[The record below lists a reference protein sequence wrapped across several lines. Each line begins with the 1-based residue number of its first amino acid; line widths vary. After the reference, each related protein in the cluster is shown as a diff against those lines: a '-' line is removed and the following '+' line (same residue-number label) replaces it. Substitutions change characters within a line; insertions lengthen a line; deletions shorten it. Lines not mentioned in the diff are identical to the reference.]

1 MIRRSNLAVLALG
14 MLLAVAGVQP
24 AFGQAG
30 RAEMNGTVYD
40 AAKAVL
46 PGATVTV
53 THEETGVQ
61 RTVTANDAGRFVI
74 PTLSP
79 GVYTVTVEMPGFQ
92 TQTRRGLPLSV
103 GQELTVDFSLSMATL
118 AEEVTVT
125 GEAPVVEVTT
135 NRIGTNITNEE
146 IDSLPSAA
154 RNQMAL
160 MQLVPGLTPSLDSG
174 QSEGGQYNAN
184 GRETGSNVFLIDGLS
199 NYSVRNGGGFGGQ
212 ARLTLDSM
220 SEFQVLTHQYG
231 AEYGGSAG
239 VVVNAVSRGGTN
251 RLSGRGF
258 YYFQDESMNAQEHF
272 AKRSGEDK
280 PESGS
285 KIYGFNIGG
294 PIVKNKAFWFF
305 NLERNEVDSAVTLV
319 YPPEAAPLATNYSDA
334 GQIRALNSFVRGD
347 YHISPSHSLSV
358 KYLRQRTY
366 EAGDEWVPTGSTRDN
381 IELEDDSGDTM
392 FNASWTWVIGTRATN
407 ELRFGDVRQAV
418 LTGPRAFFDGQTF
431 VGPGNRDQF
440 DIGSNNEHPDY
451 SAGPRPTYGIAE
463 EELQQIEDV
472 FTFTTAGAHTWKAG
486 FTYGRPAVEPAISG
500 TNWIGSFAFLQNQ
513 PFDPANPS
521 TYPSRFQIRLG
532 EIFFTVRDTVFSTFV
547 QDKWQP
553 TKNLTLNLGVRYE
566 RQDLV
571 PQTKNA
577 FAPRVGISWD
587 PLGDGRTVVRGGV
600 GKFYETQLIG
610 VGTALAQNAV
620 ISPAFVF
627 DTGEDRSA
635 LSGRIPT
642 RHVCLQPVGSGGL
655 ALISPACRAALE
667 VVRDQVAAGGFI
679 NNQPTVDGDRH
690 LGYLWSYSV
699 GVERQ
704 IAGDMAFSVD
714 YVGNRGYDQTALI
727 DINEPRLIN
736 GTLRRPGVD
745 GFDPDGTL
753 IPPQARGTTF
763 RRVLQ
768 FQTLDALDSDYNAL
782 ETSVEKRYSNN
793 WSARI
798 GYTLAR
804 ARNVGVTGG
813 RSTNVQKRLDDDL
826 NPRSDYGRANFD
838 NRHQFNASF
847 NANVWRGFGAG
858 AVFSYYS
865 GFPINETV
873 GTDVNGDLDNFDRPV
888 QGRDDASRPIVSP
901 LDASGKAIRNG
912 IDGENVVLLDLRFQ
926 YVLSMPRRSNVGLF
940 WEIYNATNRVNFAN
954 GSGNRRSSNFLVPVA
969 TSRPPRTMQLGI
981 RYTF

>member
-1 MIRRSNLAVLALG
+1 VLAAVLAL
-14 MLLAVAGVQP
+14 AGAHP

-30 RAEMNGTVYD
+30 RAEIRGKIVD
-40 AAKAVL
+40 SGGGVL
-46 PGATVTV
+46 PGVTI
-53 THEETGVQ
+53 TAIEANTGTQ
-61 RTVTANDAGRFVI
+61 RLSVSDGDGRFVI
-74 PTLSP
+74 PTLTP
-79 GVYTVTVEMPGFQ
+79 GVYTVKAELASFQ
-92 TQTRRGLPLSV
+92 TQLRESLQLSV
-103 GQELTVDFSLSMATL
+103 GQEISLDFTLSPAGV
-118 AEEVTVT
+118 AEEVTIR
-125 GEAPVVEVTT
+125 GDAPVVEVST
-135 NRIGTNITNEE
+135 NRIGTNITNQE
-146 IDSLPSAA
+146 IDNLPSAS

-251 RLSGRGF
+251 RLAGRGF
-258 YYFQDESMNAQEHF
+258 YYLQDDSMNAQEHF
-272 AKRSGEDK
+272 AALAGEEK
-280 PESGS
+280 PDSGS
-285 KIYGFNIGG
+285 KIYGFNVGG
-294 PIVKNKAFWFF
+294 PIVRNKAFWFF
-305 NLERNEVDSAVTLV
+305 NLERTEEDGAVTLT
-319 YPPEAAPLATNYSDA
+319 YPPEAAPLAVSFSDV
-334 GQIRALNSFVRGD
+334 GRIRALNAFVRGD
-347 YHISPSHSLSV
+347 YQFAPSHNLSL
-358 KYLRQRTY
+358 KFLRQRTY
-366 EAGDEWVPTGSTRDN
+366 EEGDEWVPLGSTRDN
-381 IELEDDSGDTM
+381 IELEDDTGDKM

-407 ELRFGDVRQAV
+407 ELRFGDVRQGV
-418 LTGPRAFFDGQTF
+418 LTGPRSFFDGQTF
-431 VGPGNRDQF
+431 VGPGDRDQF

-451 SAGPRPTYGIAE
+451 SAGPRPTYGIAKE
-463 EELQQIEDV
+463 KLQQFEDV
-472 FTFTTAGAHTWKAG
+472 FTLTTGGAHTWKAG
-486 FTYGRPAVEPAISG
+486 FTYGRPAVDPAISG
-500 TNWIGSFAFLQNQ
+500 TNWIGTFSFLQNQ
-513 PFDPANPS
+513 PYDPANPS

-532 EIFFTVRDTVFSTFV
+532 EIFFTVRDWVFSSFV

-577 FAPRVGISWD
+577 FAPRLGFAWD
-587 PLGDGRTVVRGGV
+587 PFGNGTTVVRGGL

-610 VGTALAQNAV
+610 VGTTLAQTAV
-620 ISPAFVF
+620 ITPAFVF
-627 DTGEDRSA
+627 DTGEDRSS

-642 RHVCLQPVGSGGL
+642 RHVCLQPNGDGGL
-655 ALISPACRAALE
+655 AVISPACRAALE
-667 VVRDQVAAGGFI
+667 QVRNDVAAGGFV
-679 NNQPTVDGDRH
+679 NNQPTVDGDRK

-704 IAGDMAFSVD
+704 IYTGMAVSID
-714 YVGNRGYDQTALI
+714 YVGNRAYDQTALI

-736 GTLRRPGVD
+736 GRLARPGVD
-745 GFDPDGTL
+745 VFDPDGTL
-753 IPPQARGTTF
+753 IPPQARSTSF

-782 ETSVEKRYSNN
+782 ETAIEKRYSDN
-793 WSARI
+793 WSARV

-826 NPRSDYGRANFD
+826 DPRSDYGRANFD
-838 NRHQFNASF
+838 NRHQFNASV
-847 NANVWRGFGAG
+847 NANVWRGLGAG

-873 GTDVNGDLDNFDRPV
+873 GTDVNSDGDNFDRPV
-888 QGRDDASRPIVSP
+888 RGVHDAALPIVSAV
-901 LDASGKAIRNG
+901 DANGKAIRNG
-912 IDGENVVLLDLRFQ
+912 IDGENVILLDLRFH
-926 YVLSMPRRSNVGLF
+926 YLFDMPRKGNLGLF
-940 WEIYNATNRVNFAN
+940 WEVYNATNRVNFAN

>member
-1 MIRRSNLAVLALG
+1 MNRSTFVAF
-14 MLLAVAGVQP
+14 VAGACLVMAGARP
-24 AFGQAG
+24 ALGQAG
-30 RAEMNGTVYD
+30 RAEIRGKVVD
-40 AAKAVL
+40 SGGGVL
-46 PGATVTV
+46 PGVTV
-53 THEETGVQ
+53 TAIERDTGAQ
-61 RTVTANDAGRFVI
+61 RSTTSDGEGRFVI

-79 GVYTVTVEMPGFQ
+79 GTYSVRVELASFQ
-92 TQTRRGLPLSV
+92 TQLREALPLSV
-103 GQELTVDFSLSMATL
+103 GQELTLDFTLAPAGL
-118 AEEVTVT
+118 AEEVTIR
-125 GEAPVVEVTT
+125 GDAPVVEVST
-135 NRIGTNITNEE
+135 NRIGTNISNQE
-146 IDSLPSAA
+146 IDSLPSAS

-251 RLSGRGF
+251 TLRGRGF
-258 YYFQDESMNAQEHF
+258 YYLQDDTLNAQEHF
-272 AKRSGEDK
+272 AELSGEDK
-280 PESGS
+280 PDSGS
-285 KIYGFNIGG
+285 KIYGFNVGG

-305 NLERNEVDSAVTLV
+305 NLERNEEDGAVTLV
-319 YPPEAAPLATNYSDA
+319 FPPEAAPLATNFSDA
-334 GQIRALNSFVRGD
+334 GRIRALNTFLRGD
-347 YHISPSHSLSV
+347 YHFTPSHSLSV
-358 KYLRQRTY
+358 KFLRQRTY
-366 EAGDEWVPTGSTRDN
+366 EAGDEWVPSGSTRDN
-381 IELEDDSGDTM
+381 IELEDDSGDKM

-418 LTGPRAFFDGQTF
+418 LTGPHAFFDGQTF
-431 VGPGNRDQF
+431 VGPGSRDQF
-440 DIGSNNEHPDY
+440 DIGSNNQHPDY
-451 SAGPRPTYGIAE
+451 AAGPRPTYGIAKE
-463 EELQQIEDV
+463 RLQQVEDV
-472 FTFTTAGAHTWKAG
+472 FTLTTGGAHTFKAG
-486 FTYGRPAVEPAISG
+486 FTYGRPAVDPAISG
-500 TNWIGSFAFLQNQ
+500 TDWIGTFTFLQNQ
-513 PFDPANPS
+513 PFDPANPR

-532 EIFFTVRDTVFSTFV
+532 EIFFTVRDWIVSTYV

-553 TKNLTLNLGVRYE
+553 AKNLTINAGIRYE
-566 RQDLV
+566 RQDLI

-577 FAPRVGISWD
+577 FAPRFGIAWD
-587 PLGDGRTVVRGGV
+587 PVGDGKTVVRGGV

-642 RHVCLQPVGSGGL
+642 RHVCLQPTGNGGL
-655 ALISPACRAALE
+655 AVISPACRAALE
-667 VVRDQVAAGGFI
+667 IVRNQVAAGGFV
-679 NNQPTVDGDRH
+679 NNQPTVDGDRRM
-690 LGYLWSYSV
+690 GYLWSFSA
-699 GVERQ
+699 GIERQ
-704 IAGDMAFSVD
+704 LVADMSVSVD
-714 YVGNRGYDQTALI
+714 YVGNRGYDQTALV

-736 GTLRRPGVD
+736 GVLARPGVN
-745 GFDPDGTL
+745 GFDPSGAL
-753 IPPQARGTTF
+753 FPPQARGTTF

-768 FQTLDALDSDYNAL
+768 FQTLDALNSDYNAL

-826 NPRSDYGRANFD
+826 NPRSDYSRANFD

-847 NANVWRGFGAG
+847 NASVWRGFGAG

-873 GTDVNGDLDNFDRPV
+873 GTDVNGDGDNFDRPV
-888 QGRDDASRPIVSP
+888 AGVHDATRPIVSP
-901 LDASGKAIRNG
+901 LDGNGKAIRNG
-912 IDGENVVLLDLRFQ
+912 IDGENVMLLDLRFQ
-926 YVLSMPRRSNVGLF
+926 YVFDMPRSSNLGLF
-940 WEIYNATNRVNFAN
+940 WEIYNATNRVNYAN